1 MNTRTL
7 LLLLPAFL
15 GFMLYVEWQSD
26 FANPVPPQ
34 VEELPGENRA
44 ATERAEEEADL
55 PELPDAGPETQPRS
69 TTETDASVPSAALA
83 RSISFP

>member
-7 LLLLPAFL
+7 LLLLLAFL

-44 ATERAEEEADL
+44 ATERKL
-55 PELPDAGPETQPRS
+55 NTNYN
-69 TTETDASVPSAALA
+69 
-83 RSISFP
+83 